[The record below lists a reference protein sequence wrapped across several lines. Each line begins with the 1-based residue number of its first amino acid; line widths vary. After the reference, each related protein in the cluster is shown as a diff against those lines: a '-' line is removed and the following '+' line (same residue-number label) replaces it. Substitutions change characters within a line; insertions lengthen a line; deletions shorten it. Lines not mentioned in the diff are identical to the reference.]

1 MPNIRNILIANR
13 GEIACRIIRTAKAL
27 GRQTIAVYSDADENA
42 LHVQMA
48 DKAVYLGPP
57 PARESYLDIEKII
70 SAAKMHH
77 VDAIHPGYG
86 FLSENAEFA
95 AACTQAGIIFIGPP
109 ASAIK
114 SMGSKSA
121 AKSIMSGADVPLLPG
136 YHGKQQN
143 MAALKKK
150 AADVGYPILL
160 KASAGGG
167 GKGMRVVSSAS
178 EFADAFAATKR
189 ESLNA
194 FGDDTLLLERFIENP
209 RHIEVQVFC
218 DQQGN
223 GLYVADRDC
232 SVQRRHQKVVEEAPA
247 PNLSDTTRSAMGEAA
262 LACAQAIGYVG
273 AGTVEFLLDEDESF
287 YFMEMNTRLQVEHPV
302 TEMVTGVD
310 LVAWQIHVAEGNP
323 LTMQQS
329 QINTRGHAVEVRI
342 YAEDTANDF
351 LPATGAIYHLNL
363 PEQNAALRCD
373 IGVQQGDYVDVH
385 YDPMLA
391 KLIAWGETR
400 PEAINRLC
408 RALDE
413 FNVAPLVTNVAYL
426 NRVLRHDAFHAMQVT
441 TRFLDTHRHELTQPP
456 ATSTDIAV
464 AATLL
469 APTEANTEP
478 DPWGTTDGWWLNS
491 ESSIP
496 LRIVLQGA
504 TYEVQIKDQRG
515 TEEASLEV
523 VITGLDEDP
532 TEKTVVRN
540 ATAHAHKRPYW
551 LGNTTP
557 RTVYLFSPEVT
568 ATEALADL
576 GDQPQ
581 AQYGAPIAP
590 MNGTI
595 VALLAPISTRV
606 DAGEPLVIMEAMK
619 MEHTIRAASAGT
631 VCGYHVAEGELV
643 EGGQI
648 LVDFEVEQA

>member
-1 MPNIRNILIANR
+1 MHKIRNILIANR
-13 GEIACRIIRTAKAL
+13 GEIACRIIRTAKKL
-27 GRQTIAVYSDADENA
+27 GLQTIAVYSDADKNA

-48 DKAVYLGPP
+48 DEAVHLGPP
-57 PARESYLDIEKII
+57 PARESYLDIEKIV
-70 SAAKMHH
+70 AAGKMHH

-95 AACTQAGIIFIGPP
+95 AACARAGIIFIGPP
-109 ASAIK
+109 ASAIE

-121 AKSIMSGADVPLLPG
+121 AKSIMSDANVPLLPG
-136 YHGKQQN
+136 YHGRQQS

-167 GKGMRVVSSAS
+167 GKGMRVVSSAA

-209 RHIEVQVFC
+209 RHVEVQVFC

-223 GLYVADRDC
+223 GLYMADRDC

-247 PNLSDTTRSAMGEAA
+247 PNLTDTTRSAMGEAA

-302 TEMVTGVD
+302 TEMVTGID

-323 LTMQQS
+323 LTMQQD
-329 QINTRGHAVEVRI
+329 QIKTRGHAVEVRI

-351 LPATGAIYHLNL
+351 LPATGEIYHLNL
-363 PEQNAALRCD
+363 PKQDAALRCD

-391 KLIAWGETR
+391 KVIAWGETR

-426 NRVLRHDAFHAMQVT
+426 NRVLGHDAFRAMQLT
-441 TRFLDTHRHELTQPP
+441 TRFLDIHSHELTQPP

-469 APTEANTEP
+469 APTDDGSEP
-478 DPWGTTDGWWLNS
+478 DPWSTKDGWWLNS
-491 ESSIP
+491 EPAIP
-496 LRIVLQGA
+496 LRIELSGA
-504 TYEVQIKDQRG
+504 IYEVLVKDRHG
-515 TEEASLEV
+515 TEDASMEV
-523 VITGLDEDP
+523 VIAELKNDP
-532 TEKTVVRN
+532 TKQTVVRN
-540 ATAHAHKRPYW
+540 ATAYAHKRPHW
-551 LGNTTP
+551 LGKTSP
-557 RTVYLFSPEVT
+557 RTVHLFNPEVT
-568 ATEALADL
+568 ATEALPDL
-576 GDQPQ
+576 GDQMQ

-595 VALLAPISTRV
+595 VALVAPVSTQV
-606 DAGEPLVIMEAMK
+606 DVGEPLVIMEAMK
-619 MEHTIRAASAGT
+619 MEHTIRAASAGI
-631 VCGYHVAEGELV
+631 VAGYHVAEGELV

-648 LVDFEVEQA
+648 LVDFKVEEA